1 MKNRRFA
8 AMILAFTMVLAFSVT
23 AMAEDGIQMTGQR
36 PEMNGMFDGKQSH
49 GMRGGM
55 NDRQPPEMN
64 GEFNGQQPPEMNGE
78 FNGQQPPE
86 MNGEYNGQQP
96 PEMNGGF
103 NGQQPPEINGERK
116 HPISDAIESLE
127 DGEVKDSLL
136 ELAEAVDAA
145 REAEMA
151 ARKAGET
158 DLSSYE
164 EAVKAAQETLM
175 TALQEAGIEIKVP
188 ADMGLNGGM
197 KFNGQ
202 QPPAM
207 NGEFNGQQPPEKPEG
222 DLQPEVPS
230 EPNE

>member
-1 MKNRRFA
+1 MKTRRIT
-8 AMILAFTMVLAFSVT
+8 AMILAFMMVFVFCIS
-23 AMAEDGIQMTGQR
+23 AMAGEEIQMTNR
-36 PEMNGMFDGKQSH
+36 KTEMNGMFDGKQSR

-55 NDRQPPEMN
+55 
-64 GEFNGQQPPEMNGE
+64 NGQQPPEMNGE

-86 MNGEYNGQQP
+86 MNGE
-96 PEMNGGF
+96 F

-175 TALQEAGIEIKVP
+175 AALQDAGIEMQE
-188 ADMGLNGGM
+188 AHMERDNGNFGGRPQPRM
-197 KFNGQ
+197 NNGI
-202 QPPAM
+202 
-207 NGEFNGQQPPEKPEG
+207 NGQQPPEKPEG

>member
-1 MKNRRFA
+1 MKTRRIT
-8 AMILAFTMVLAFSVT
+8 AMILAFMMVFVFCIS
-23 AMAEDGIQMTGQR
+23 AMAGEEIQMTGR
-36 PEMNGMFDGKQSH
+36 NTEMNGMFGGKQSH
-49 GMRGGM
+49 GMRGG
-55 NDRQPPEMN
+55 MN

-78 FNGQQPPE
+78 
-86 MNGEYNGQQP
+86 
-96 PEMNGGF
+96 F

-164 EAVKAAQETLM
+164 EAVKAAQEALM
-175 TALQEAGIEIKVP
+175 AALQDAGIEMQE
-188 ADMGLNGGM
+188 AHMERDNRNFGGR
-197 KFNGQ
+197 Q
-202 QPPAM
+202 QPRM
-207 NGEFNGQQPPEKPEG
+207 NNEFNGQQPPEKPEG

>member
-23 AMAEDGIQMTGQR
+23 AMAEDGIQMTNR
-36 PEMNGMFDGKQSH
+36 KTEMNGMFGGTQSH

-55 NDRQPPEMN
+55 NGEFNGQQPPEMN

-86 MNGEYNGQQP
+86 MNGEFDGQQP
-96 PEMNGGF
+96 PEMNGEF

-164 EAVKAAQETLM
+164 EAVKAAQEALM
-175 TALQEAGIEIKVP
+175 AALQDAGIEINNQNK
-188 ADMGLNGGM
+188 
-197 KFNGQ
+197 
-202 QPPAM
+202 
-207 NGEFNGQQPPEKPEG
+207 GEMDHAETSFF
-222 DLQPEVPS
+222 DRA
-230 EPNE
+230 

>member
-1 MKNRRFA
+1 MKTRRIT
-8 AMILAFTMVLAFSVT
+8 AMILAFMMVFVFCIS
-23 AMAEDGIQMTGQR
+23 AMAGEEIQMTGR
-36 PEMNGMFDGKQSH
+36 NTEMNGMFGGKQSH
-49 GMRGGM
+49 GMRGG
-55 NDRQPPEMN
+55 MN

-78 FNGQQPPE
+78 
-86 MNGEYNGQQP
+86 
-96 PEMNGGF
+96 F

-175 TALQEAGIEIKVP
+175 AALQDAGIEMQE
-188 ADMGLNGGM
+188 AHMERDNRNFGGR
-197 KFNGQ
+197 Q
-202 QPPAM
+202 QPRM
-207 NGEFNGQQPPEKPEG
+207 NNEFNGQQPPEKPEG
-222 DLQPEVPS
+222 DLKPEIPS
-230 EPNE
+230 DTNE

>member
-1 MKNRRFA
+1 MKTRRIT
-8 AMILAFTMVLAFSVT
+8 AMILAFMMVFVFCIS
-23 AMAEDGIQMTGQR
+23 AMAGEEIQMTGR
-36 PEMNGMFDGKQSH
+36 NTEMNGIFGGKQSH
-49 GMRGGM
+49 GMRGG
-55 NDRQPPEMN
+55 MN

-78 FNGQQPPE
+78 
-86 MNGEYNGQQP
+86 
-96 PEMNGGF
+96 F

-164 EAVKAAQETLM
+164 EAVKAAQEALM
-175 TALQEAGIEIKVP
+175 AALQDAGIEMQE
-188 ADMGLNGGM
+188 AHMERDNRNFGGR
-197 KFNGQ
+197 Q
-202 QPPAM
+202 QPRM
-207 NGEFNGQQPPEKPEG
+207 NNEFNGQQPPEKPEG

>member
-1 MKNRRFA
+1 MKTRRIA

-23 AMAEDGIQMTGQR
+23 AMAEDGIQMTNR
-36 PEMNGMFDGKQSH
+36 KTEMNGMFDGKQSR

-55 NDRQPPEMN
+55 
-64 GEFNGQQPPEMNGE
+64 NGQQPPEMNGE

-86 MNGEYNGQQP
+86 MNGE
-96 PEMNGGF
+96 F

-164 EAVKAAQETLM
+164 EAVKAAQEALM
-175 TALQEAGIEIKVP
+175 AALQDAGIEMQE
-188 ADMGLNGGM
+188 AHMERDNRNFGGR
-197 KFNGQ
+197 Q
-202 QPPAM
+202 QPRM
-207 NGEFNGQQPPEKPEG
+207 NNEFNGQQPPEKPEG